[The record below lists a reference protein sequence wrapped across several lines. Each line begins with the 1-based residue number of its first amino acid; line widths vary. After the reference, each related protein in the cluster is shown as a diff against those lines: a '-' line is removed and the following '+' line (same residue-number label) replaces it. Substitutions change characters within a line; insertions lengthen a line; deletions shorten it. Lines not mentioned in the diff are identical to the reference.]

1 VIAQFDGQLIDA
13 AAVGDSIL
21 LRLSGGEDYVL
32 PSETAGAVK
41 LPITYTLFTGR
52 GDVPFVGTRRDGVV
66 AIGADGSTLWT
77 HEQDD
82 ERAETPLA
90 VTSDGTVVVA
100 SCLHPPRAAA
110 SCELY
115 AADASGDELWRTDD
129 PGYLDDS
136 FYRWS
141 VSAPH
146 FRALPSQLTYIDG
159 GSTAN
164 DGDVLRLDASTGE
177 WSVLAKGYEAAQQ
190 GDAVSVAHWIRN
202 GACSWDVYGAGN
214 RPVVSLP
221 ERGCGL
227 PYLDETDPTIGSL
240 LRAGAP
246 APASHATD
254 GSNYDSPYAAA
265 DDYVWTASV
274 AEEFLGPPC
283 AALSS
288 LNEVP
293 FIEALPG
300 CRAVVSYEDGPT
312 YIIGPDR

>member
-1 VIAQFDGQLIDA
+1 MIAQFDGQLIDA

-41 LPITYTLFTGR
+41 LPITDTLFTGR

-146 FRALPSQLTYIDG
+146 F
-159 GSTAN
+159 
-164 DGDVLRLDASTGE
+164 
-177 WSVLAKGYEAAQQ
+177 
-190 GDAVSVAHWIRN
+190 
-202 GACSWDVYGAGN
+202 
-214 RPVVSLP
+214 
-221 ERGCGL
+221 
-227 PYLDETDPTIGSL
+227 
-240 LRAGAP
+240 
-246 APASHATD
+246 
-254 GSNYDSPYAAA
+254 
-265 DDYVWTASV
+265 
-274 AEEFLGPPC
+274 
-283 AALSS
+283 
-288 LNEVP
+288 
-293 FIEALPG
+293 
-300 CRAVVSYEDGPT
+300 
-312 YIIGPDR
+312 